1 MSADNEFQPDVFDAM
16 QFEPEGREAAVKVI
30 VTGPV
35 RIQDLPRK
43 AGATFTRLA
52 VTTAPMKLLAA
63 DHRRAAARIVSI
75 GQNMLVALSAASAQD
90 ASRMALW
97 PANLVFLCEADTEVW
112 VASATATTTIS
123 VVTELWA
130 TGE

>member
-1 MSADNEFQPDVFDAM
+1 MSADIEFQPDDFDVM
-16 QFEPEGREAAVKVI
+16 QAEPDGREPAVKVHVI
-30 VTGPV
+30 GQV
-35 RIQDLPRK
+35 RVQDLPRK

-52 VTTAPMKLLAA
+52 VTTTPMRLLAA
-63 DHRRAAARIVSI
+63 DHRRAAARIMSI

-90 ASRMALW
+90 TSRMALW
-97 PANLVFLCEADTEVW
+97 PANTVFLCEADTEVW